1 MGSKV
6 KIADVDDA
14 FGTANTMFVSDL
26 FGKNPKKKTHKVVDL
41 PSDVVQK
48 RPRPSSVAVAAPTRL
63 AFASM
68 VSPEAFSPQ

>member
-14 FGTANTMFVSDL
+14 FGAANTMSISDL
-26 FGKNPKKKTHKVVDL
+26 FGKNPKKKTHKAVDL
-41 PSDVVQK
+41 PSDIIQK
-48 RPRPSSVAVAAPTRL
+48 RPRLSSVAMAAPTRL